1 MVEGAK
7 SFFKS
12 TVLKADDKNFHVLST
27 NGTYTNSNLI
37 VLQASK
43 TVEHIHQYN
52 FRRKFFEQW
61 ETLYLVGGVFVDIN
75 GSVHSSMWSF
85 EAEELSSAILCVAL
99 PEINTFVWAL
109 PSPSVT
115 FDVTRTILYTIDHR
129 NTAPICSKSFTLVA
143 EYCKWLPTY
152 ADLHKSGNY
161 TKYSCRM
168 DLQPLTVKNMLVHKS
183 GKHQGFQTG
192 FPSLCK
198 ELEWWWERYCPNC
211 LHPSIKL
218 TIIFEKIW
226 KWQNMDY

>member
-99 PEINTFVWAL
+99 PEINTFVWAP

-115 FDVTRTILYTIDHR
+115 FDVARTILYTIDHR
-129 NTAPICSKSFTLVA
+129 NTAPICSKSFLLVA
-143 EYCKWLPTY
+143 EYCKCLPTY
-152 ADLHKSGNY
+152 ADL
-161 TKYSCRM
+161 R
-168 DLQPLTVKNMLVHKS
+168 DLEIILNTQA
-183 GKHQGFQTG
+183 
-192 FPSLCK
+192 
-198 ELEWWWERYCPNC
+198 EWTCS
-211 LHPSIKL
+211 H
-218 TIIFEKIW
+218 
-226 KWQNMDY
+226 WQWRIC

>member
-75 GSVHSSMWSF
+75 GSVHSSVWSF
-85 EAEELSSAILCVAL
+85 EAEQFSSAIFSVAL
-99 PEINTFVWAL
+99 PEINTFVWAP

-115 FDVTRTILYTIDHR
+115 FDVARTILYTIDHR
-129 NTAPICSKSFTLVA
+129 NTAPICSKSFLLVA
-143 EYCKWLPTY
+143 EYCKCLPTY
-152 ADLHKSGNY
+152 ADL
-161 TKYSCRM
+161 R
-168 DLQPLTVKNMLVHKS
+168 DLEIILNTQA
-183 GKHQGFQTG
+183 
-192 FPSLCK
+192 
-198 ELEWWWERYCPNC
+198 EWTCS
-211 LHPSIKL
+211 H
-218 TIIFEKIW
+218 
-226 KWQNMDY
+226 WQWRIC